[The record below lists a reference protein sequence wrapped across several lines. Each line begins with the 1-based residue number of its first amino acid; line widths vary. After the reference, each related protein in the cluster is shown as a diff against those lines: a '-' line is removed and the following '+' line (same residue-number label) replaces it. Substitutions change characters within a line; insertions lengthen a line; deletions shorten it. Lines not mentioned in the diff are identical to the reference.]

1 MNTVSEQAGGRRGIQ
16 SAEIG
21 VTVLDTL
28 VRAGGAMTLKELSG
42 AAQLPPSN
50 CHRYLVSF
58 ARTGFVVQDARTG
71 RYDLGPALLRA
82 GLAALARLDP
92 IRIASE
98 ALASLIDETGHSGLL
113 AIWAEAGPTIIRW
126 MQGRMA
132 VHTTLA
138 PGATLPLLSSATG
151 RVFLGYLPERQT
163 LTLTKQEDLAV
174 AGNPKLLSSA
184 TRTAGCAT
192 ASGDHIPGLYAA
204 AAPILNFAGEA
215 EVVMTLV
222 SAGHAIEG
230 TAIERLR
237 SHAAEASAHLGWV
250 EPVVSTDK

>member
-1 MNTVSEQAGGRRGIQ
+1 M
-16 SAEIG
+16 
-21 VTVLDTL
+21 
-28 VRAGGAMTLKELSG
+28 LSG
-42 AAQLPPSN
+42 QNGYPKSGDAMDITQLIPDDHYEQRRLFAILEQVGSTDSVTLGEVWSRLAAFLEL
-50 CHRYLVSF
+50 HAAAEEEIFY
-58 ARTGFVVQDARTG
+58 
-71 RYDLGPALLRA
+71 PALLRA

-174 AGNPKLLSSA
+174 AGNPKLLASA
-184 TRTAGCAT
+184 TRAAGCAT